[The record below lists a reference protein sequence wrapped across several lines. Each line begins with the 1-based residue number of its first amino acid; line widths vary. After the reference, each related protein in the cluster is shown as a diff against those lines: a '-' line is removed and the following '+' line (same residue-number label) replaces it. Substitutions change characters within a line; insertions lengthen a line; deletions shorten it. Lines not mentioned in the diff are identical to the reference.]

1 MVFFGEMLCMKLGP
15 KIKFLGRDA
24 IFLIERNHEV
34 LVQIDRNTVKW
45 IDKKL
50 IDKCDDVQN

>member
-1 MVFFGEMLCMKLGP
+1 MELGQ

-24 IFLIERNHEV
+24 VVLIEKNQEV
-34 LVQIDRNTVKW
+34 LIHTARNSVKW

-50 IDKCDDVQN
+50 IEQPTTNYQAK

>member
-1 MVFFGEMLCMKLGP
+1 MKLGQ

-24 IFLIERNHEV
+24 IVLVERNQEV
-34 LVQIDRNTVKW
+34 LVQIDRNSIKW

-50 IDKCDDVQN
+50 IDKNNN

>member
-1 MVFFGEMLCMKLGP
+1 MKLGQ

-24 IFLIERNHEV
+24 IVLIEKNQEV
-34 LVQIDRNTVKW
+34 LIHIARNNVQW

-50 IDKCDDVQN
+50 IEPSTAEAK

>member
-1 MVFFGEMLCMKLGP
+1 MKLGQ

-24 IFLIERNHEV
+24 IFLVERNHEV
-34 LVQIDRNTVKW
+34 LVQTARNCVKW

-50 IDKCDDVQN
+50 IDKSDDVQN

>member
-1 MVFFGEMLCMKLGP
+1 MKLGQ

-24 IFLIERNHEV
+24 VVLVEKNQEV
-34 LVQIDRNTVKW
+34 LIHTARNSVKW

-50 IDKCDDVQN
+50 IEPSVVDFQAK

>member
-1 MVFFGEMLCMKLGP
+1 MKLGQ

-24 IFLIERNHEV
+24 IVLVESNQEV
-34 LVQIDRNTVKW
+34 LIHTARNSIKW

-50 IDKCDDVQN
+50 IDKINN

>member
-1 MVFFGEMLCMKLGP
+1 MKLGQ

-24 IFLIERNHEV
+24 IVLVERNHEV
-34 LVQIDRNTVKW
+34 LVQTARNSVKW

-50 IDKCDDVQN
+50 IDKNDDVQN

>member
-1 MVFFGEMLCMKLGP
+1 MELGQ

-24 IFLIERNHEV
+24 VV
-34 LVQIDRNTVKW
+34 LVEKNQEILIHTARNSVKW

-50 IDKCDDVQN
+50 IEPSVADFQAK

>member
-1 MVFFGEMLCMKLGP
+1 VKPGQ

-24 IFLIERNHEV
+24 IFLLERNHEV
-34 LVQIDRNTVKW
+34 LVQIERNNVKW

-50 IDKCDDVQN
+50 IDKNSEVQN

>member
-1 MVFFGEMLCMKLGP
+1 MKLGQ

-24 IFLIERNHEV
+24 VVLVEKNHEV
-34 LVQIDRNTVKW
+34 LIHTARNSVKW

-50 IDKCDDVQN
+50 IDPQEVGIQVK